1 MRNELLALFNMTG
14 QVGTAWANLRRTSSL
29 AKQADDISK
38 RIVNELEVKATGFGF
53 NDLHLLE
60 YVDSKKMKEIIVSLP
75 VLRSKNVRGKIQ
87 EVLTN
92 FDCWFDLG
100 KKAYQEHY
108 ERRMKYWSFVLSLI
122 IVVALNAN
130 LFDIY
135 REFSTSKAL
144 RDIAITMGDKL
155 VSIPRDSIIAGF
167 DTAKIANAQPDSAI
181 ALKMYQNVEQIT
193 MLVGEQSFQVMG
205 WTKARLDRYEKFSLF
220 GYIVHFLL
228 GWLSTTLLVSLGAPF
243 WYDLLKSLMGIK
255 NFLNSKSS
263 STSSDKT
270 SV

>member
-1 MRNELLALFNMTG
+1 
-14 QVGTAWANLRRTSSL
+14 
-29 AKQADDISK
+29 
-38 RIVNELEVKATGFGF
+38 
-53 NDLHLLE
+53 
-60 YVDSKKMKEIIVSLP
+60 
-75 VLRSKNVRGKIQ
+75 
-87 EVLTN
+87 
-92 FDCWFDLG
+92 
-100 KKAYQEHY
+100 
-108 ERRMKYWSFVLSLI
+108 
-122 IVVALNAN
+122 
-130 LFDIY
+130 
-135 REFSTSKAL
+135 
-144 RDIAITMGDKL
+144 MGDKL